1 MKKGKI
7 FAVAMM
13 MFCMAGIQVFAG
25 GSRQSAGGSGT
36 YKVGYIVGSREHVF
50 YTLIEKGIKDNAGNN
65 GINAVVMDGNLDG
78 KVTSDH
84 IENFVADGMKA
95 IALSANDP
103 GGTTPAIREAVEH
116 KIPVF
121 TFDCTIEDAS
131 LITSFVGTDNVEGG
145 RLAGRETVRLADAG
159 AKVGLI
165 NFDNPQSCLDRR
177 KGWEEIVKTSGKNF
191 TIIEVGNYEGDAS
204 KAEQLM
210 SDALTQNPDLT
221 VVFCVGDPAAAGALA
236 AIKTAGAKT
245 KIIGFDGNPEAKAA
259 LLDPVNGQYWVSE
272 ISQNP
277 QEIGKF
283 ITQQIKKY
291 LDTGSVDQKVIMVA
305 PYIITKE
312 NANQ

>member
-1 MKKGKI
+1 MRKVFI
-7 FAVAMM
+7 VLALVMTAS
-13 MFCMAGIQVFAG
+13 VLFAG
-25 GSRQSAGGSGT
+25 GGQQSKGDN

-50 YTLIEKGIKDNAGNN
+50 YTLIEKGIKDNAASN
-65 GINAVVMDGNLDG
+65 GINAIVMDGNLDG

-103 GGTTPAIREAVEH
+103 GGTTPAIRDAVQQ

-121 TFDCTIEDAS
+121 AFDCTIEDAS
-131 LITSFVGTDNVEGG
+131 LITCFVGTDNVEGG
-145 RLAGRETVRLADAG
+145 RLGGRETVRIANNG
-159 AKVGLI
+159 EKVGLI

-177 KGWEEIVKTSGKNF
+177 KGWEEIVKASGKNLR
-191 TIIEVGNYEGDAS
+191 IVEVGNYEGDAS

-210 SDALTQNPDLT
+210 TDALTQNPDLS

-259 LLDPVNGQYWVSE
+259 ILDSTNGQYWISE

-277 QEIGKF
+277 QIIGKQ
-283 ITQQIKKY
+283 ITEQIKKY
-291 LDTGSVDQKVIMVA
+291 LDSGSVDQKVIMVA

>member
-1 MKKGKI
+1 MKKKI
-7 FAVAMM
+7 QMISFLLAVFAVIAI
-13 MFCMAGIQVFAG
+13 AGCNKAKSGDGAAG
-25 GSRQSAGGSGT
+25 GD

-50 YTLIEKGIKDNAGNN
+50 YTLIEKGIKDNAKTD

-84 IENFVADGMKA
+84 IENFVADKMKA

-103 GGTTPAIREAVEH
+103 GGTTPAIREAVENN
-116 KIPVF
+116 IPVF
-121 TFDCTIEDAS
+121 TFDCTIDDAS

-145 RLAGRETVRLADAG
+145 RLGGRETVRLAESG

-177 KGWEEIVKTSGKNF
+177 KGWEEIVKASDKNLK
-191 TIIEVGNYEGDAS
+191 IIEVGNYEGDAS

-210 SDALTQNPDLT
+210 TDALTQNPDIA

-259 LLDPVNGQYWVSE
+259 LLDSVNGEYWVSE

-277 QEIGKF
+277 QEIGKLV
-283 ITQQIKKY
+283 TEQIKKY
-291 LDTGSVDQKVIMVA
+291 LDTGAVDQKVIMVA

-312 NANQ
+312 NAI